1 MENKLQELTDRL
13 YKEGLSKG
21 KAEGEELLAKAEEK
35 AARIVEDAL
44 KKAEEITK
52 KAENDARDFRVKV
65 EGDVRMAATQS
76 IQTVKK
82 GWRVHHNQHWM
93 NTKADSIEAHIKPE
107 DIAFAMNGL
116 NTQPSE
122 ELNKL
127 VGTSLD
133 GLTKLV
139 VACADAYTKIA
150 GGGAQADVAL
160 TSAKKVLE
168 YFSSKGGDLSK
179 ATVTADTVSNLVK
192 VTDGATCVSCDAAG
206 NCSDCTPSS
215 DAART
220 SAK

>member
-1 MENKLQELTDRL
+1 MNKLMMIALAACAAALTGCRAVTVEN
-13 YKEGLSKG
+13 Y
-21 KAEGEELLAKAEEK
+21 GEE
-35 AARIVEDAL
+35 I
-44 KKAEEITK
+44 
-52 KAENDARDFRVKV
+52 ARDADEKPVTLADGR
-65 EGDVRMAATQS
+65 

-82 GWRVHHNQHWM
+82 GWKVHHNQHWM
-93 NTKADSIEAHIKPE
+93 TTRADSIEAHIKPE
-107 DIAFAMNGL
+107 DIAFALNGL

-168 YFSSKGGDLSK
+168 YFTSKGGDLSK
-179 ATVTADTVSNLVK
+179 ATVTTDEAAKTLKVDDGTV
-192 VTDGATCVSCDAAG
+192 CVECDAAG
-206 NCSDCTPSS
+206 NCTDCS
-215 DAART
+215 
-220 SAK
+220 K

>member
-1 MENKLQELTDRL
+1 MKKLMMIALAACAVVYAGCRAVTVEN
-13 YKEGLSKG
+13 Y
-21 KAEGEELLAKAEEK
+21 GEE
-35 AARIVEDAL
+35 I
-44 KKAEEITK
+44 
-52 KAENDARDFRVKV
+52 ARDAESKPVTLADGR
-65 EGDVRMAATQS
+65 

-150 GGGAQADVAL
+150 GGGAQTDVAL

-168 YFSSKGGDLSK
+168 YFSGRGGDLTK
-179 ATVTADTVSNLVK
+179 ATVTTDEAAKVLKVS
-192 VTDGATCVSCDAAG
+192 DGSTCVQCDAAG
-206 NCSDCTPSS
+206 NCSECSE
-215 DAART
+215 R
-220 SAK
+220 

>member
-1 MENKLQELTDRL
+1 MKKLMMIALAACAAVIAGCRAVEVEN
-13 YKEGLSKG
+13 Y
-21 KAEGEELLAKAEEK
+21 GEE
-35 AARIVEDAL
+35 I
-44 KKAEEITK
+44 
-52 KAENDARDFRVKV
+52 ARDAESKPVTLADGR
-65 EGDVRMAATQS
+65 

-107 DIAFAMNGL
+107 DISFAMNGL

-122 ELNKL
+122 ELNKM

-150 GGGAQADVAL
+150 GGGAQADTAL
-160 TSAKKVLE
+160 NVGKKVLE

-179 ATVTADTVSNLVK
+179 ATVTTDTASNTVK
-192 VTDGATCVSCDAAG
+192 VSDGTTCVSCDVAG
-206 NCSDCTPSS
+206 NCTDCTPSS
-215 DAART
+215 AT
-220 SAK
+220 EAK

>member
-1 MENKLQELTDRL
+1 MKITYSKLTCGIRSALIISSVAAAIVFAGCRAVTVEN
-13 YKEGLSKG
+13 Y
-21 KAEGEELLAKAEEK
+21 GEE
-35 AARIVEDAL
+35 I
-44 KKAEEITK
+44 
-52 KAENDARDFRVKV
+52 ARDADEKPVTLADGR
-65 EGDVRMAATQS
+65 

-150 GGGAQADVAL
+150 GGGAQTDTAL
-160 TSAKKVLE
+160 AVGKKVLE

-179 ATVTADTVSNLVK
+179 ATVTTTADNKLQVS
-192 VTDGATCVSCDAAG
+192 DGSTCVSCDAAG
-206 NCSDCTPSS
+206 NCTDCSISS

-220 SAK
+220 SAQ

>member
-1 MENKLQELTDRL
+1 MKKLMMIALVACAAVITGCRAVTVEN
-13 YKEGLSKG
+13 Y
-21 KAEGEELLAKAEEK
+21 GEE
-35 AARIVEDAL
+35 I
-44 KKAEEITK
+44 
-52 KAENDARDFRVKV
+52 ARDAESKPVTLADGR
-65 EGDVRMAATQS
+65 

-93 NTKADSIEAHIKPE
+93 TTRADSIEAHIKPE

-150 GGGAQADVAL
+150 GGGAQADTALNVA
-160 TSAKKVLE
+160 ARVAN
-168 YFSSKGGDLSK
+168 YFRDRGGDVTK
-179 ATVTADTVSNLVK
+179 ATVTTTADNKVQVS
-192 VTDGATCVSCDAAG
+192 DGSTCISCDAAG
-206 NCSDCTPSS
+206 NCTDCTP
-215 DAART
+215 
-220 SAK
+220 AK

>member
-1 MENKLQELTDRL
+1 MKKLMMIMLAACAAAMMTTTTGCRAVTVEN
-13 YKEGLSKG
+13 Y
-21 KAEGEELLAKAEEK
+21 GEE
-35 AARIVEDAL
+35 I
-44 KKAEEITK
+44 
-52 KAENDARDFRVKV
+52 ARDADEKPVTLADGR
-65 EGDVRMAATQS
+65 

-93 NTKADSIEAHIKPE
+93 TTRADSITASVKPE
-107 DIAFAMNGL
+107 EIAFALNGL

-160 TSAKKVLE
+160 SSAKKVLE
-168 YFSSKGGDLSK
+168 YFAAKGGDASK
-179 ATVTADTVSNLVK
+179 ATVTVDEAAKLLKVS
-192 VTDGATCVSCDAAG
+192 DGSTCVSCDAAG
-206 NCSDCTPSS
+206 NCTDCSYSGT
-215 DAART
+215 
-220 SAK
+220 AK

>member
-1 MENKLQELTDRL
+1 MKTAIKSLVIVLIACLMAGGLTGCRAVTVEN
-13 YKEGLSKG
+13 Y
-21 KAEGEELLAKAEEK
+21 GEE
-35 AARIVEDAL
+35 I
-44 KKAEEITK
+44 
-52 KAENDARDFRVKV
+52 ARDADEKPVTLADGR
-65 EGDVRMAATQS
+65 

-107 DIAFAMNGL
+107 DISFAMNGL

-168 YFSSKGGDLSK
+168 YFSAKGGDLSK
-179 ATVTADTVSNLVK
+179 ATVTTDDAAKLVK
-192 VTDGATCVSCDAAG
+192 VSDGTTCVSCDRAG
-206 NCSDCTPSS
+206 NCTDCSLSS

-220 SAK
+220 SAN

>member
-1 MENKLQELTDRL
+1 MNRLMMIALAACAAVLTGCRAVTVEN
-13 YKEGLSKG
+13 Y
-21 KAEGEELLAKAEEK
+21 GEE
-35 AARIVEDAL
+35 I
-44 KKAEEITK
+44 
-52 KAENDARDFRVKV
+52 ARDADEKPVTLADGR
-65 EGDVRMAATQS
+65 

-82 GWRVHHNQHWM
+82 GWKVHHNQHWM
-93 NTKADSIEAHIKPE
+93 TTRADSIEAHVKPE

-168 YFSSKGGDLSK
+168 YFSAKGGDVSK
-179 ATVTADTVSNLVK
+179 ATVTTDEAAKLLKVS
-192 VTDGATCVSCDAAG
+192 DGTTCVSCDAAG
-206 NCSDCTPSS
+206 NCSTCS
-215 DAART
+215 DPN
-220 SAK
+220 

>member
-1 MENKLQELTDRL
+1 MKKLMMIALAACAAVITGCRAVTVEN
-13 YKEGLSKG
+13 Y
-21 KAEGEELLAKAEEK
+21 GEE
-35 AARIVEDAL
+35 I
-44 KKAEEITK
+44 
-52 KAENDARDFRVKV
+52 ARDAESKPVTLADGR
-65 EGDVRMAATQS
+65 

-82 GWRVHHNQHWM
+82 GWKVHHNQHWM
-93 NTKADSIEAHIKPE
+93 TTRADSITASVKPE
-107 DIAFAMNGL
+107 EIAFALNGL

-168 YFSSKGGDLSK
+168 YFSAKGGDVSK
-179 ATVTADTVSNLVK
+179 ATVTTDTAAKLLKVS
-192 VTDGATCVSCDAAG
+192 DGTTCVSCDAAG
-206 NCSDCTPSS
+206 NCSTCS
-215 DAART
+215 DPN
-220 SAK
+220 

>member
-1 MENKLQELTDRL
+1 MKDMLKTLKLPFMQMCGVLALAAFCALGALLCGCRAVEVEN
-13 YKEGLSKG
+13 Y
-21 KAEGEELLAKAEEK
+21 GEE
-35 AARIVEDAL
+35 I
-44 KKAEEITK
+44 
-52 KAENDARDFRVKV
+52 ARDAESKPVTLADGR
-65 EGDVRMAATQS
+65 

-168 YFSSKGGDLSK
+168 YFSSKGGDLTK
-179 ATVTADTVSNLVK
+179 ATVTADEAAK
-192 VTDGATCVSCDAAG
+192 VLKVDDGSTCVQCDAAG
-206 NCSDCTPSS
+206 NCTDCMV
-215 DAART
+215 
-220 SAK
+220 K

>member
-1 MENKLQELTDRL
+1 MKKLTMMMLAACAAAMMTTATGCRAVTVEN
-13 YKEGLSKG
+13 Y
-21 KAEGEELLAKAEEK
+21 GEE
-35 AARIVEDAL
+35 I
-44 KKAEEITK
+44 
-52 KAENDARDFRVKV
+52 ARDADEKPVTLADGR
-65 EGDVRMAATQS
+65 

-107 DIAFAMNGL
+107 DISFAMNGL

-168 YFSSKGGDLSK
+168 YFSAKGGDVSK
-179 ATVTADTVSNLVK
+179 ATVTTDTAAKLLKVS
-192 VTDGATCVSCDAAG
+192 DGTTCVSCDAAG
-206 NCSDCTPSS
+206 NCSTCS
-215 DAART
+215 DPN
-220 SAK
+220 